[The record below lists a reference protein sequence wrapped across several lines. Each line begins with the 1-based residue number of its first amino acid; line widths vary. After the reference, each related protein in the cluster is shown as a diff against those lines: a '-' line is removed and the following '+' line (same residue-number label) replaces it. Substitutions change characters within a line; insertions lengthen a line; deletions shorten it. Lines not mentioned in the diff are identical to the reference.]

1 MANAQ
6 ERISSPECPS
16 CGAPLPEGGTVCAYC
31 GRTVY
36 ITTFTSMYDLSM
48 SELKQAAGDFDAQSL
63 RHPDDARALFSLG
76 CCYLRLGKYAK
87 AEKSFQDAI
96 DLDLDNPEAYLYHAI
111 ALLGGEPMSDI
122 GSFTAEEIAEDVRA
136 GLAVGTIPGLYLLW
150 SCLQSRFYEQRGLIA
165 QPSSAELFDKAVH
178 VGATQADI
186 DRLFELMDRPGGG
199 Y

>member
-1 MANAQ
+1 MLRRQRLGSLHLVPAEEPLDRAVLD
-6 ERISSPECPS
+6 
-16 CGAPLPEGGTVCAYC
+16 GAL
-31 GRTVY
+31 
-36 ITTFTSMYDLSM
+36 
-48 SELKQAAGDFDAQSL
+48 QSL
-63 RHPDDARALFSLG
+63 KHPDDARALFSLG
-76 CCYLRLGKYAK
+76 CYYLRLGKYAK

-150 SCLQSRFYEQRGLIA
+150 SCLQSRFYEQRSLIA

-178 VGATQADI
+178 VGATQADV

>member
-36 ITTFTSMYDLSM
+36 ITTFTSMYDLTM
-48 SELKQAAGDFDAQSL
+48 GELKQAAGDFDAQSL

-96 DLDLDNPEAYLYHAI
+96 DLDLDNP
-111 ALLGGEPMSDI
+111 
-122 GSFTAEEIAEDVRA
+122 
-136 GLAVGTIPGLYLLW
+136 
-150 SCLQSRFYEQRGLIA
+150 
-165 QPSSAELFDKAVH
+165 
-178 VGATQADI
+178 
-186 DRLFELMDRPGGG
+186 
-199 Y
+199 